1 MIRSRKKARAA
12 ITLTFGVESMNIP
25 TGWAIV
31 EQRLMREFE
40 FKDFLSAKAFVDE
53 ISMLSEEA
61 NHHPEIH
68 FGWGYVVI
76 ELYTHDKEKITE
88 KDLALAHGINETME
102 V

>member
-1 MIRSRKKARAA
+1 MD
-12 ITLTFGVESMNIP
+12 IP

-31 EQRLMREFE
+31 EHRLMREFE
-40 FKDFLSAKAFVDE
+40 FTDFSAAKAFVDE
-53 ISMLSEEA
+53 ISILSEDA

-68 FGWGYVVI
+68 LGWGYVVI

-88 KDLALAHGINETME
+88 KDLALAHSINETME

>member
-1 MIRSRKKARAA
+1 M
-12 ITLTFGVESMNIP
+12 TLTFGVESMNIP

-68 FGWGYVVI
+68 FGWGYAVI
-76 ELYTHDKEKITE
+76 ELYTHDEEKITD
-88 KDLALAHGINETME
+88 KDLALALSINNKME

>member
-1 MIRSRKKARAA
+1 M
-12 ITLTFGVESMNIP
+12 TLTFGVESMNIP

-40 FKDFLSAKAFVDE
+40 FKDLLSAKAFVDE

-102 V
+102 L

>member
-1 MIRSRKKARAA
+1 MD
-12 ITLTFGVESMNIP
+12 IP

-31 EQRLMREFE
+31 EHRLMREFE
-40 FKDFLSAKAFVDE
+40 FTDFSAAKAFVDD
-53 ISMLSEEA
+53 ISMLSEDA

-68 FGWGYVVI
+68 LGWGYVVI

>member
-1 MIRSRKKARAA
+1 M
-12 ITLTFGVESMNIP
+12 TLTFGVESMNIP

-53 ISMLSEEA
+53 ISMLSEDA

-88 KDLALAHGINETME
+88 KDLALAHSINETME

>member
-1 MIRSRKKARAA
+1 MD
-12 ITLTFGVESMNIP
+12 IP

-31 EQRLMREFE
+31 EHRLMREL
-40 FKDFLSAKAFVDE
+40 DFTDFSAAKAFVDE
-53 ISMLSEEA
+53 ISMLSEDA

-88 KDLALAHGINETME
+88 KDLALAHSINETME

>member
-1 MIRSRKKARAA
+1 
-12 ITLTFGVESMNIP
+12 
-25 TGWAIV
+25 
-31 EQRLMREFE
+31 
-40 FKDFLSAKAFVDE
+40 
-53 ISMLSEEA
+53 MLSEDA

-88 KDLALAHGINETME
+88 KDLALAHSINETME

>member
-1 MIRSRKKARAA
+1 M
-12 ITLTFGVESMNIP
+12 TLTSGVDSMDIP

-40 FKDFLSAKAFVDE
+40 FENFLLAKAFVDE
-53 ISMLSEEA
+53 ISVLAEDA

-76 ELYTHDKEKITE
+76 ELHTHDEKKITD
-88 KDLALAHGINETME
+88 KDLALAHRMNQIME
-102 V
+102 A

>member
-1 MIRSRKKARAA
+1 M
-12 ITLTFGVESMNIP
+12 TLSFGVESMNIP
-25 TGWAIV
+25 TGWTIV

>member
-1 MIRSRKKARAA
+1 M
-12 ITLTFGVESMNIP
+12 TLTFGVESMNIP

-40 FKDFLSAKAFVDE
+40 FKDFLSAKAFVDD

-61 NHHPEIH
+61 KHHPEIH